1 MMLITLL
8 SAALAYAIVCASG
21 EHPRIVDLW
30 TLLNSP
36 NLIWQFLFF
45 TVLFTALG
53 IAAKEYR
60 AKAAILR
67 AAMSRRRHPK
77 LRKLILAG
85 VGEGSFAYLAK
96 QVQYG
101 TQGEANWLPAMST
114 VYVICLADE
123 VKEDPTREPT
133 AVCVPYFE
141 GAKSYSP
148 SMTVEVPLQDLYK
161 HVPRHL
167 IPELI

>member
-21 EHPRIVDLW
+21 EHARVVDLW

-45 TVLFTALG
+45 TVLFTVLG

-77 LRKLILAG
+77 LRKLILDG
-85 VGEGSFAYLAK
+85 VSEGGFAYLNK

-101 TQGEANWLPAMST
+101 TQSEGNWLPAMST
-114 VYVICLADE
+114 VYVILVRAPESDN
-123 VKEDPTREPT
+123 PT

-141 GAKSYSP
+141 GAKDYSP
-148 SMTVEVPLQDLYK
+148 SMTVEVPLEDLYK